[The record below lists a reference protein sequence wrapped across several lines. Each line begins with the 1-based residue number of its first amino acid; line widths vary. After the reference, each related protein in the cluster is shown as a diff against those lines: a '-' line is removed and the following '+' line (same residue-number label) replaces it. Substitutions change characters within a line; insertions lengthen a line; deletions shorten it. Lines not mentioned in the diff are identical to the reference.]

1 MFALHTLGR
10 WGGGVLANV
19 ADIKATYHALP
30 SRGDKGAA
38 AEEGVHVCVCA
49 CVGGDNSHLDSP
61 LFQPPSSN
69 LAKLH
74 KSDNMIEAKKEVA
87 GEF

>member
-30 SRGDKGAA
+30 SRGTK
-38 AEEGVHVCVCA
+38 EQQQRRVCVCVCV

-69 LAKLH
+69 LAKLRT
-74 KSDNMIEAKKEVA
+74 SDNMIEAKKEVA